1 MPARATA
8 PARGLTWARRR
19 TRGARRGRA
28 LLTGEVRER
37 GDFFGADQDG
47 AVEEAQELPG
57 RLYLPAEAEMLRGLG
72 RGRRARGSRQE
83 HGARRGGARVGS
95 PGGGPRH
102 MAGRVSD
109 QWLRRPPPPPGSGC
123 QSLLPRAGQ
132 HRLPSQGE
140 GAENGR
146 GEEPREGSA

>member
-1 MPARATA
+1 MSAPQLYPNPAVPARATA

-19 TRGARRGRA
+19 TRGAGLGRA

-47 AVEEAQELPG
+47 AVEEPQELPR

-83 HGARRGGARVGS
+83 HGARRGGARARGARGV
-95 PGGGPRH
+95 
-102 MAGRVSD
+102 AGRRTASH
-109 QWLRRPPPPPGSGC
+109 G
-123 QSLLPRAGQ
+123 RA
-132 HRLPSQGE
+132 SE
-140 GAENGR
+140 
-146 GEEPREGSA
+146 